1 MRVVLLP
8 CDTRPPTLELPQQ
21 LARMAG
27 IELVVPAPGLLNY
40 LNQPAPLSLLAQWL
54 RQEAQQ
60 AEALVVSLE
69 MLTLGGMIPARR
81 VDDPL
86 EGVLT
91 RLELLRQLK
100 NERPNLRILAHG
112 VILRVAHDNDPLEE
126 KPYYG
131 QWGDQ
136 LRQYSE
142 LTDRA
147 ERSGDTSWREQQV
160 NLQAQLPTEILA
172 NWLATRQRSRQLHQ
186 AAVDLLEQGV
196 IHYLALT
203 LDDTTPYGLA
213 ARDRR
218 SLETLLDQ
226 KNLWSRANIYP
237 GADEVSATLL
247 ARLVSEERGRPPLVY
262 VQYPSPLSPQATTLY
277 EDRPLGEL
285 VQVHLRAVGARLALY
300 PEQAD
305 LVLAVNAPAVAQAS
319 TQPDWVSVD
328 TPARSLPWFVDQ
340 IAHHLDEGR
349 LLALAD
355 LAYPNGAELRLM
367 GLLGGMGLHRL
378 QSFAAWN
385 TAGNSL
391 GSALA
396 GGLAAL
402 GSADLPRLEALFSR
416 LTDDWLYQSVVRPQ
430 LVRALSNPDPYHLGE
445 QLGQATQR
453 LQTLMPPM
461 VQELWQAQ
469 FAPFYPGIALE
480 MGQPSLAWPRLF
492 TGVFPLKLVKS
503 AQIPEA

>member
-1 MRVVLLP
+1 MRVALLP

-27 IELVVPAPGLLNY
+27 IELVVPPPSLLNH
-40 LNQPAPLSLLAQWL
+40 LNQPAPLNLLAQWL

-60 AEALVVSLE
+60 AEALLVSLE

-81 VDDPL
+81 VDDPP
-86 EGVLT
+86 EEVLS
-91 RLELLRQLK
+91 RLNLLQQLK
-100 NERPNLRILAHG
+100 KERPNLRILAHG

-136 LRQYSE
+136 LRRYSE

-147 ERSGDTSWREQQV
+147 ERLGESSPWRDQQLQ
-160 NLQAQLPTEILA
+160 LQAQLPPEMLA
-172 NWLATRQRSRQLHQ
+172 NWLATRQRSRLLHE
-186 AAVDLLEQGV
+186 AAIDLLEKGV

-226 KNLWSRANIYP
+226 KNLWARANIYP

-247 ARLVSEERGRPPLVY
+247 ARLVAEERARPLQVY
-262 VQYPSPLSPQATTLY
+262 VQYPSVLSPQATTLY

-285 VQVHLRAVGARLALY
+285 VQVHLRAVGARLALD

-305 LVLAVNAPAVAQAS
+305 LVLAVNAPAVAQAT

-328 TPARSLPWFVDQ
+328 TPARYLPWFVDQ
-340 IAHHLDEGR
+340 LAYHLDAGR
-349 LLALAD
+349 PLGLAD

-367 GLLGGMGLHRL
+367 GLLEGLGLHRL

-396 GGLAAL
+396 AGLLGLGGAE
-402 GSADLPRLEALFSR
+402 LPRLEALLSR

-430 LVRALSNPDPYHLGE
+430 LARALIDPDPYHLGQ
-445 QLGQATQR
+445 QLDQANQL
-453 LQTLMPPM
+453 LQKLMPPM
-461 VQELWQAQ
+461 VQELWRAQ
-469 FAPFYPGIALE
+469 FAAHYPAIELE
-480 MGQPSLAWPRLF
+480 MGQPYLAWPRLF
-492 TGVFPLKLVKS
+492 TGVFPLQLVKS
-503 AQIPEA
+503 P